1 MITRTSALAAVR
13 WTSLAMA
20 GRAVVAVAQIVALSR
35 ILDPADFKEVALALT
50 MVNIGLVFSDMGI
63 SNALIRF
70 RDVTPGELVSLFW
83 LNVIMGGAL
92 TLGVALSSPLVA
104 AFYGDAHLAPLVL
117 LAGTVFL
124 ITSLGQQHRA
134 LAERDLRFDALF
146 WIDIGSALAGF
157 AAAVGLASL
166 GAGAIAIVLGNI
178 VTALGTT
185 ALSWIVLARHVRLTF
200 TFRWEDARRFV
211 SFGSHVV
218 AIQMFNAIALSG
230 DVMLGGK
237 LISGPALGYYFQ
249 PRDFCMRIMFVVNP
263 IVTRVSFP
271 LLSSVAHEPARLR
284 TIYLKA
290 MNMTA
295 SVNLPIYIGL
305 ALFGPEA
312 VDIALGAKWQAAGPL
327 MRSLAIWCAVRS
339 IANPVGSLLL
349 ATGRTRRALVSAVS
363 VAVAVFAATAVG
375 ARFGI
380 GGIPVALTALYGVL
394 IPVFWLMLIRPCC
407 GAGFMEYHRVL
418 VRPALATLAAA
429 AAGWLAAVPLEASVW
444 RLATGGSAGL
454 AVYMVASYALNR
466 EWLTSMTELLLGD
479 RLRGRMAGAVRPR
492 SRA

>member
-1 MITRTSALAAVR
+1 MITRTSAFAAVR
-13 WTSLAMA
+13 WTSLAMT
-20 GRAVVAVAQIVALSR
+20 GRAVIAVAQIMALSR
-35 ILDPADFKEVALALT
+35 VLDPADFKDVALALT

-70 RDVTPGELVSLFW
+70 RDVTPGELASLFW
-83 LNVIMGGAL
+83 LNVMMGGSL
-92 TLGVALSSPLVA
+92 TLATAAASPLVA
-104 AFYGDAHLAPLVL
+104 AVYGDAHLTPLVL

-124 ITSLGQQHRA
+124 ISSLGQQHRA
-134 LAERDLRFDALF
+134 LAEKDLRFGALF

-157 AAAVGLASL
+157 VTAVGLASAGT
-166 GAGAIAIVLGNI
+166 GAVAIVAGNI
-178 VTALGTT
+178 VTALVMTMFC
-185 ALSWIVLARHVRLTF
+185 WIVLARHVRLTP
-200 TFRWEDARRFV
+200 TFRWRDARRFV

-271 LLSSVAHEPARLR
+271 LLSSVAHDPARLR
-284 TIYLKA
+284 AIYLKA

-312 VDIALGAKWQAAGPL
+312 VDIALGAKWQAAAPL

-349 ATGRTRRALVSAVS
+349 ATGRTRRALVSAAC
-363 VAVAVFAATAVG
+363 VAVAVFAATAIG

-380 GGIPVALTALYGVL
+380 GGIPIALTVLYAILV
-394 IPVFWLMLIRPCC
+394 PVFWLVLIRPCC
-407 GAGFMEYHRVL
+407 GAGFLAYHAVL
-418 VRPALATLAAA
+418 IRPAVATLMAAG
-429 AAGWLAAVPLEASVW
+429 AGWLAAAPLEGPFG
-444 RLATGGSAGL
+444 RLAVGGSAGL
-454 AVYMVASYALNR
+454 AAYVAASYGLNR
-466 EWLTSMTELLLGD
+466 GWLVSMAELMLGSG
-479 RLRGRMAGAVRPR
+479 LRGRMAWAR